1 MSMLGLLSQFYLSIV
16 QCSPLNI
23 VNDNSDGIGEIFSMF
38 KNMMTASLEML
49 SEHNLIASPTTPIP
63 NASVLTLLM
72 IHFLTNVATDFEVED
87 FGAIVKAADKVGLK
101 IQCRKEVKVIEEDLE
116 DLRESG
122 GKVANWKKEVR
133 LSLSCRVLLPVW

>member
-1 MSMLGLLSQFYLSIV
+1 
-16 QCSPLNI
+16 

-38 KNMMTASLEML
+38 KNMMTTSLEML
-49 SEHNLIASPTTPIP
+49 SEHNLIASPTTLIS

-87 FGAIVKAADKVGLK
+87 VGAIVKAADKVGLK
-101 IQCRKEVKVIEEDLE
+101 IECRKEVNVTEEDLE

-122 GKVANWKKEVR
+122 GKVANWKEVR